1 MRPDGSYLG
10 PRRRE
15 FFNPKIGPKKNG
27 GQVISGDL
35 QGIDDIDDHLINGL
49 NVFSSLYREMR
60 MQRFIFATTGLANDR
75 SEKSLRSVGQGVVK
89 AVNQRF
95 AMDWY
100 PVPLG

>member
-1 MRPDGSYLG
+1 
-10 PRRRE
+10 
-15 FFNPKIGPKKNG
+15 
-27 GQVISGDL
+27 
-35 QGIDDIDDHLINGL
+35 
-49 NVFSSLYREMR
+49 